1 MSLYVIVF
9 YGNGFFLKILP
20 TFVIHKQSPIM
31 KLQYTL
37 SLFLIL
43 LFTACS
49 SYNVIPITKNA
60 DVPQTAGLYYSLPR
74 SVLTFDITVTRID
87 KIAGP
92 YAKYASKYLGIKDPV
107 LKNQT
112 SYELTDIS
120 INTYAEPDPE
130 HYYFVDLKN
139 YKSSKA
145 KSMMIAL
152 SESGLIQDLNDNS
165 DKKIEQD
172 NKKYQ
177 NRKKIDYS
185 ETFKYFADANLVER
199 IDTIIE
205 KISMD
210 TVTVERRTLKRSMV
224 EKSMEQ
230 KAKEA
235 ADFIMKIKEQRLDI
249 ITGAQEVAYSEATVK
264 YMSEELDRIEKEY
277 MMMFVGITETEVT
290 HFRYYYL
297 PQSDL
302 YTASI
307 PLFKFSRAKGIVDQ
321 EDAEG
326 EMVYV
331 HIDRA
336 RNTKN
341 LEEFVANNSDQDAN
355 HGFYYRIPEYA
366 KFTIKQGTKLKAE
379 ASFLIAQFGVVTS
392 LPAKYSKVQFYP
404 NSGAIRKVEIK

>member
-1 MSLYVIVF
+1 MQFLIVLIAKQTFLRKYVHLY
-9 YGNGFFLKILP
+9 KIDKDA
-20 TFVIHKQSPIM
+20 FM
-31 KLQYTL
+31 KLQYIFSAL
-37 SLFLIL
+37 LIF

-49 SYNVIPITKNA
+49 TYNVIPINEDTEAPKS
-60 DVPQTAGLYYSLPR
+60 AGFYYSLPR
-74 SVLTFDITVTRID
+74 SVLTIDITVTRID
-87 KIAGP
+87 RIAGP

-107 LKNQT
+107 LQNIT
-112 SYELTDIS
+112 TYDLADIS

-130 HYYFVDLKN
+130 QYYYVDLKN
-139 YKSSKA
+139 YRPSKA

-152 SESGLIQDLNDNS
+152 SESGLIQDLDDNS
-165 DKKIEQD
+165 DEKVEQD
-172 NKKYQ
+172 KKESS

-185 ETFKYFADANLVER
+185 ETFKYFADNNLVER

-205 KISMD
+205 QVNLD
-210 TVTVERRTLKRSMV
+210 TVTAEKRTLLRRMV

-249 ITGAQEVAYSEATVK
+249 LTGAQEVPYAEATVK
-264 YMSEELDRIEKEY
+264 FMSEELEKLEKEY
-277 MMMFVGITETEVT
+277 MMMFVGVTESEVL

-302 YTASI
+302 YSASI
-307 PLFKFSRAKGIVDQ
+307 PLFKFSRTAGIMSD
-321 EDAEG
+321 ENAPGD
-326 EMVYV
+326 MVYI

-341 LEEFVANNSDQDAN
+341 LEKFAKNNSNAEGN

-366 KFTIKQGTKLKAE
+366 KFTIKQAEVLKAE

-404 NSGAIRKVEIK
+404 NSGAIRKVEVR